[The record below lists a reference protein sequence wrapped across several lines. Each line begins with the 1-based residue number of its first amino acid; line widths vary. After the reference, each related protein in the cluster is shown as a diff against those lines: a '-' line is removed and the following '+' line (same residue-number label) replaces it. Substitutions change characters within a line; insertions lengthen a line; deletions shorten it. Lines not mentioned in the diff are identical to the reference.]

1 MSYSDKAEITR
12 EYYRNQGAVRE
23 RQRILEEMKKL
34 VDYRGEALWSPKYII
49 SIIEGKK

>member
-12 EYYRNQGAVRE
+12 DYYRKQGALQE
-23 RQRILEEMKKL
+23 QQRILEEMKRL
-34 VDYRGEALWSPKYII
+34 LDYRTEALWSPKYII